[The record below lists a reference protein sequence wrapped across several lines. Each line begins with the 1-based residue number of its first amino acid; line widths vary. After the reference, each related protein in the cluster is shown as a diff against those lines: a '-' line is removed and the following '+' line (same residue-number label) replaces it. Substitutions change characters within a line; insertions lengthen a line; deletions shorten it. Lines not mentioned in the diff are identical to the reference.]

1 MKTKLLLLVA
11 VTLTFSG
18 CMSIA
23 WIGFKKPVESDFV
36 SLNSNDSCMKIG
48 KQNLNNRQ
56 EKAVLEAATDVC
68 NIFHSDEFRK
78 RVIAQTWL
86 ASCDEENGKPD
97 EISGEEVYKMLM
109 KKISNYSVHP
119 RKPWLAIAQ
128 TQRNE
133 IDFVYNRVAI
143 KPKRIEAWYSQ
154 VDTIK
159 SELVN
164 TIAHETTHIISFD
177 FADRGHGS
185 EKCPDSR
192 LVSYGIGNLVEEL
205 WLKQHKK

>member
-1 MKTKLLLLVA
+1 MKKIIILFAITISL
-11 VTLTFSG
+11 SG

-36 SLNSNDSCMKIG
+36 NLNSNDSCMKIAT
-48 KQNLNNRQ
+48 QNLSERQ
-56 EKAVLEAATDVC
+56 KEAVLEAATDVC
-68 NIFHSDEFRK
+68 NIFHSDEFRQ

-97 EISGEEVYKMLM
+97 EVKGEEVYKMLM

-119 RKPWLAIAQ
+119 RKPWRAIAQ

-133 IDFVYNRVAI
+133 VDFVYNRVAI
-143 KPKRIEAWYSQ
+143 KPNRIEAWHSQ

-177 FADRGHGS
+177 FADSGHGS
-185 EKCPDSR
+185 KKCPDSR
-192 LVSYGIGNLVEEL
+192 LVSYGVGDLVEEL
-205 WLKQHKK
+205 WLKQHRK

>member
-11 VTLTFSG
+11 VTITFSG

-36 SLNSNDSCMKIG
+36 GLNSNDNCMKIG
-48 KQNLNNRQ
+48 KQNLNDRQ
-56 EKAVLEAATDVC
+56 MKAVLESATDVC

-86 ASCDEENGKPD
+86 ASCDEKNGKPD
-97 EISGEEVYKMLM
+97 EVSGEEVYETLI

-119 RKPWLAIAQ
+119 RKPWRAIAQ

-133 IDFVYNRVAI
+133 IEFVYNRVAI

-164 TIAHETTHIISFD
+164 TIAHESTHIISFD

-185 EKCPDSR
+185 GKCPNSR
-192 LVSYGIGNLVEEL
+192 LVSYGIGDLVEEL
-205 WLKQHKK
+205 WLKQHKN

>member
-1 MKTKLLLLVA
+1 MKTKLLLLLA
-11 VTLTFSG
+11 VTLSLSG

-23 WIGFKKPVESDFV
+23 WIGFKKPVENDFV
-36 SLNSNDSCMKIG
+36 SLNSNENCMKIG

-56 EKAVLEAATDVC
+56 KKAVLEAATEVC
-68 NIFHSDEFRK
+68 NIFHSDQFRK
-78 RVIAQTWL
+78 RVNAQTWL
-86 ASCDEENGKPD
+86 ASCDEKNGKPD
-97 EISGEEVYKMLM
+97 EVTGEEVYKMLINN
-109 KKISNYSVHP
+109 ISNYSVHP
-119 RKPWLAIAQ
+119 RKPWRAIAQ

-133 IDFVYNRVAI
+133 IYFVYNRVAI
-143 KPKRIEAWYSQ
+143 KPKIIEAWYSQ

-164 TIAHETTHIISFD
+164 TIAHETTQIISFD

-185 EKCPDSR
+185 QKCPNDR

-205 WLKQHKK
+205 WLSNGSK